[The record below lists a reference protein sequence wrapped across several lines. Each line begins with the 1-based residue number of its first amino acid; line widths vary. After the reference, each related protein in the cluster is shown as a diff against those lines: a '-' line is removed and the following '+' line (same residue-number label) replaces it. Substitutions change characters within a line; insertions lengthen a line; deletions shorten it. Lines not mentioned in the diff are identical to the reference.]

1 MQVGRWGKSLA
12 VRIPS
17 SVVESMRLKEGDEVA
32 VVAGP
37 DKVLEMTRDSGREE
51 AILELRALSRPMPA
65 GFRFS
70 RDDANSE

>member
-17 SVVESMRLKEGDEVA
+17 AVVEALQLKEGDDVA

-37 DKVLEMTRDSGREE
+37 DSVLEISRDFVREE

-70 RDDANSE
+70 RDDADGG